1 MQSSVWRE
9 ILHHW
14 KEFLIPVKAMMHC
27 CISMMLMVQVSSE
40 TEKAHYHTS
49 TYSLNHGLS
58 RWVLFQKP
66 SDPWGLSLQAALI
79 SLHGFSILQGASSS
93 QRLYPPVLWL
103 LPSPHWNS

>member
-1 MQSSVWRE
+1 MQSSAWRE

-14 KEFLIPVKAMMHC
+14 KEFLIPVKAMMHY
-27 CISMMLMVQVSSE
+27 CISMMLMAQVSSE

-66 SDPWGLSLQAALI
+66 SDPWGPLLRGVQTS
-79 SLHGFSILQGASSS
+79 SSGFSILQGASSS
-93 QRLYPPVLWL
+93 QQLYPPLLWL
-103 LPSPHWNS
+103 L